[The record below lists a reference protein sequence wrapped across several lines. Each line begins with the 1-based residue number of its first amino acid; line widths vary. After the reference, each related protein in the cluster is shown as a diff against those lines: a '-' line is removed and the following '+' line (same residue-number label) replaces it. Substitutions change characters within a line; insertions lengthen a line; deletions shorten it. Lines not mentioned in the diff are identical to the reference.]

1 MTNGGEPQNPPLMV
15 KGAQG
20 PSRPRSEEARLSCPL
35 RLICDPVPFPFPLGH
50 DAAFTVAQPLSQQ
63 RLVTDVMRLLQEM
76 GCQQVLGGGRG
87 FFPAPAA
94 TELLSSSHDPKVAKV
109 SRASSGVLSPLRPL
123 PGASSNQRGALMRQQ
138 QQLRSALQADW
149 DVITCFGCDG
159 RAVAFLLAPREYYV
173 EVRADPGAANARLS
187 SPGDDGLP
195 PSLIVATAGGRQQS
209 QSLSGGG
216 GTLMLLGE
224 HRLKLQMLRG
234 LGWVAAGLP
243 VAQWRGLGGGRQ
255 ARVEMLEELW
265 PS

>member
-1 MTNGGEPQNPPLMV
+1 MRGVGLPDYVDKRRGAAEPPSLFIR
-15 KGAQG
+15 AHG
-20 PSRPRSEEARLSCPL
+20 PSRPHLEEARLFCPL
-35 RLICDPVPFPFPLGH
+35 CLVCDPAPFLFPSGH

-173 EVRADPGAANARLS
+173 EVRADLVANAGSLLG
-187 SPGDDGLP
+187 GDDSAAP
-195 PSLIVATAGGRQQS
+195 QQLL
-209 QSLSGGG
+209 QGGG
-216 GTLMLLGE
+216 GALMLLGE
-224 HRLKLQMLRG
+224 HRLKLQLLRG
-234 LGWVAAGLP
+234 LGWAAAALP
-243 VAQWRGLGGGRQ
+243 VARWRGLGGGRQ
-255 ARVEMLEELW
+255 ARVEMLEGLW

>member
-1 MTNGGEPQNPPLMV
+1 MTNDGEPQNPPLMV
-15 KGAQG
+15 IGAQG

-149 DVITCFGCDG
+149 DVITCIGRDG

-173 EVRADPGAANARLS
+173 EVIRVDLVANAVPLLG
-187 SPGDDGLP
+187 GDDSAAP
-195 PSLIVATAGGRQQS
+195 QQLL
-209 QSLSGGG
+209 QGGG
-216 GTLMLLGE
+216 GALMLLGE
-224 HRLKLQMLRG
+224 HWLKLQLLRG
-234 LGWVAAGLP
+234 LGWAAAALP
-243 VAQWRGLGGGRQ
+243 VARWRGLGGGRQ
-255 ARVEMLEELW
+255 ARVEMLEGLW